1 MADGTLKVGN
11 IQTSS
16 GSGTIT
22 LGQSGETITIP
33 TGTTVSGAM
42 SNKPSFSA
50 KLTSDFT
57 LATSTRTLIP
67 LDLIEFDTNNCFDT
81 STSRFTVPSSG
92 KYLISSLIA
101 IDDLDNNDYSQL
113 WFYKNGSRDFTLN
126 GTTKRYLSQI
136 YSSNTGIMQDN
147 MLTAVL
153 DLQKDDY
160 IQIYGAH
167 NQGADQVVRHNYTFL
182 QGYKLIGA

>member
-1 MADGTLKVGN
+1 MADGTLKVGT
-11 IQTSS
+11 ITTSS

-22 LGQSGETITIP
+22 LGQSGETVTIP
-33 TGTTVSGAM
+33 TGATVSGAM

-50 KLTSDFT
+50 QLTSDFT
-57 LATSTRTLIP
+57 LATSTRILIP
-67 LDLIEFDTNNCFDT
+67 LDLVGFDTDNCFDT

-113 WFYKNGSRDFTLN
+113 WLYKNGSRDFTLN
-126 GTTKRYLSQI
+126 GTTKRYFSQI
-136 YSSNTGIMQDN
+136 YSSNSGIIQTN
-147 MLTAVL
+147 MLTAIL

-182 QGYKLIGA
+182 QGCKLIGV